1 VDSKYRL
8 IMTLSELKTLIQNYT
23 QNTET
28 TFVNTLD
35 DFIKNTEERIFEL
48 VQFDFFRKNVTG
60 SLTAENTYLTT
71 PSDYQTSF
79 SLAVIDG
86 NGDYHYLD
94 KKHPSFMREY
104 SVDPTDSTLR
114 GLPKYYGEFDKEL
127 STASNNGST
136 LIVSPV
142 PDQNYDVELHYLYK
156 PNSLVTDTT
165 GTWLSSNARN
175 ALLYGSL
182 VEAYIFMKGE
192 NDLLQQY
199 EQRFTGEI
207 NRLKNLA
214 EARGRRDEY
223 RYDSLRTTVS

>member
-1 VDSKYRL
+1 MDSKYRL

-71 PSDYQTSF
+71 PTDYQTSF

-199 EQRFTGEI
+199 EQRFASEI

>member
-1 VDSKYRL
+1 
-8 IMTLSELKTLIQNYT
+8 MTLSELKTLIQNYT

-28 TFVNTLD
+28 TFVATLD
-35 DFIKNTEERIFEL
+35 DFIKNAEERIFEL

-60 SLTAENTYLTT
+60 TLTSGNTYLTT
-71 PSDYQTSF
+71 PTDYQTSF

-114 GLPKYYGEFDKEL
+114 GLPKYYGDFDKEL

-136 LIVSPV
+136 IIVAPV
-142 PDQNYDVELHYLYK
+142 PDSNYNVELHYLYK

-165 GTWLSSNARN
+165 GTWVSSNARN

-199 EQRFTGEI
+199 EQRFASEI

>member
-1 VDSKYRL
+1 
-8 IMTLSELKTLIQNYT
+8 MTLSELKTLIQNYT

-28 TFVNTLD
+28 TFVDTLD
-35 DFIKNTEERIFEL
+35 DFIKNAEERIFEL

-60 SLTAENTYLTT
+60 TLTSGNTYLTT
-71 PSDYQTSF
+71 PTDYQTSF

-114 GLPKYYGEFDKEL
+114 GLPKYYGDFDKEL

-136 LIVSPV
+136 IIVSPV
-142 PDQNYDVELHYLYK
+142 PDSNYNVELHYLFK

-165 GTWLSSNARN
+165 GTWLSNNARN

-192 NDLLQQY
+192 ADLLQQY
-199 EQRFTGEI
+199 EQRFGNEI

-223 RYDSLRTTVS
+223 RYDSLRTNVT